1 MQAGKFGGKAVRIVS
16 IGEVLWDV
24 IGDQEYLGGAAL
36 NFSAHAAR
44 LGHTVHF
51 VSAVG
56 KDERGRR
63 VLERM
68 GEMGLSTRY
77 VRPIEAYPTGVVTVE
92 LDSAGVPKFTLHHP
106 AAYDAP
112 ELTAG
117 DITELLSPK
126 PDWIYFGT
134 LFQMSPP
141 AQQLTYRLIDSH
153 CGARLLYDVNLRKDS
168 YTAPLVRELMAR
180 AQVVKLNE
188 DEATTIDQMLGR
200 SARPLEDFC
209 RAYAKEFGWQST
221 CVTRGEKGC
230 VMLAGG
236 EYVEAPGYPVQAQD
250 TVGAGD
256 AFTAAFIHGLS
267 LEWPAAEIADFANRV
282 AALVAS
288 RPGGTPP
295 WTLEEAKPLSK

>member
-1 MQAGKFGGKAVRIVS
+1 VRIVS

-24 IGDQEYLGGAAL
+24 IGDKEYLGGAAL
-36 NFSAHAAR
+36 NFSAHAAQ
-44 LGHTVHF
+44 LGHTVFF

-68 GEMGLSTRY
+68 GELGLSTQF
-77 VRPIEAYPTGVVTVE
+77 VHEIDVYPTGLVTVE
-92 LDSAGVPKFTLHHP
+92 LNAAGVPKFTLHHP

-112 ELTAG
+112 ELSESDLST
-117 DITELLSPK
+117 LLSPK

-134 LFQMSPP
+134 LFQMSPQ
-141 AQQLTYRLIDSH
+141 AKQLTYRLIDSH
-153 CGARLLYDVNLRKDS
+153 CGARLLFDVNLRKDS

-188 DEATTIDQMLGR
+188 DEAREIDKMLGR
-200 SARPLEDFC
+200 APRSLDDFC
-209 RAYAKEFGWQST
+209 RFYTKEFSWQSV
-221 CVTRGEKGC
+221 CITRGEKGC
-230 VMLAGG
+230 VMLVNG
-236 EYVEAPGYPVQAQD
+236 EYVEADGYAVQSQD

-256 AFTAAFIHGLS
+256 AFAAAFIHGLT
-267 LEWPAAEIADFANRV
+267 LQWPTQEIADFANRV

-288 RPGGTPP
+288 RPGGTPT
-295 WTLEEAKPLSK
+295 WNVEEAKALSR

>member
-1 MQAGKFGGKAVRIVS
+1 MRIVS

-24 IGDQEYLGGAAL
+24 IGNQEFLGGAAL

-56 KDERGRR
+56 KDERGGR
-63 VLERM
+63 VLARM
-68 GEMGLSTRY
+68 AELGLSTRY
-77 VRPIEAYPTGVVTVE
+77 IRPIEAYPTGVVTVE
-92 LDSAGVPKFTLHHP
+92 LDPAGVPKFTLHHP

-112 ELTAG
+112 ELTAD
-117 DITELLSPK
+117 DIAELLSPK

-141 AQQLTYRLIDSH
+141 ARQLTYRLIDSH

-188 DEATTIDQMLGR
+188 DEATAIDQMLGR
-200 SARPLEDFC
+200 PARPLQDFC
-209 RAYAKEFGWQST
+209 RAHAREFGWQSA

-230 VMLAGG
+230 VMLVDG
-236 EYVEAPGYPVQAQD
+236 EYVEAPGYAVQARD

-256 AFTAAFIHGLS
+256 AFAAAFIHGLS

-288 RPGGTPP
+288 RPGGTPF
-295 WTLEEAKPLSK
+295 WTLEEARALR

>member
-1 MQAGKFGGKAVRIVS
+1 MRIVS

-24 IGDQEYLGGAAL
+24 IGDKEYLGGAAL
-36 NFSAHAAR
+36 NFAAHAAR
-44 LGHTVHF
+44 LGHTVFF

-68 GEMGLSTRY
+68 AELGLSTRY
-77 VRPIEAYPTGVVTVE
+77 VREIETHPTGVVTVE
-92 LDSAGVPKFTLHHP
+92 LDPAGVPRFTLHHP

-112 ELTAG
+112 ELTDG
-117 DITELLSPK
+117 DVAELLSPK

-134 LFQMSPP
+134 LFQMSPQ
-141 AQQLTYRLIDSH
+141 ARQLTYRLIDSH

-180 AQVVKLNE
+180 GQVVKLNE
-188 DEATTIDQMLGR
+188 DEATAIDQMFGR
-200 SARPLEDFC
+200 ASRSLEDFC
-209 RAYAKEFGWQST
+209 RVYANEFGWQSA

-230 VMLAGG
+230 AMLVNG
-236 EYVEAPGYPVQAQD
+236 EYVEASGYAVQAQD

-256 AFTAAFIHGLS
+256 AFAAAFVHGLS
-267 LEWPAAEIADFANRV
+267 LQWPPAEIADFANRV

-295 WTLEEAKPLSK
+295 WTLEEARALSK

>member
-1 MQAGKFGGKAVRIVS
+1 MRIVS
-16 IGEVLWDV
+16 VGEVLWDV

-44 LGHTVHF
+44 LGHTLHF

-68 GEMGLSTRY
+68 AELGLSTRY
-77 VRPIEAYPTGVVTVE
+77 VREIATYPTGLVTVE
-92 LDSAGVPKFTLHHP
+92 LDAAGVPKFTLHHP

-112 ELTAG
+112 ELTEG
-117 DITELLSPK
+117 DIAELLSPN

-141 AQQLTYRLIDSH
+141 ARQLTYRLIDSH
-153 CGARLLYDVNLRKDS
+153 CGARLLYDVNLRKNS

-188 DEATTIDQMLGR
+188 DEAAAIDQMLGR
-200 SARPLEDFC
+200 HLRSLEDFC
-209 RAYAKEFGWQST
+209 RDYSNEFGWQSA

-230 VMLAGG
+230 LMLVNG
-236 EYVEAPGYPVQAQD
+236 EYVEAPSHTVHAQD

-256 AFTAAFIHGLS
+256 AFAAAFIHGLS
-267 LEWPAAEIADFANRV
+267 LQWPAADIADFANRV

-288 RPGGTPP
+288 RPGGTPF
-295 WTLEEAKPLSK
+295 WTLEEARALN

>member
-1 MQAGKFGGKAVRIVS
+1 VKIVS

-24 IGDQEYLGGAAL
+24 IGDKEYLGGAAL
-36 NFSAHAAR
+36 NFAAHAAR
-44 LGHTVHF
+44 LGHTVFF

-68 GEMGLSTRY
+68 AEIGLPTRY
-77 VRPIEAYPTGVVTVE
+77 VREIPTHPTGVVTVE
-92 LDSAGVPKFTLHHP
+92 LDSAGVPRFTLHHP

-112 ELTAG
+112 QLTEDELG
-117 DITELLSPK
+117 ELLSPP

-134 LFQMSPP
+134 LFQMSPQ
-141 AQQLTYRLIDSH
+141 AQELTYRLIDSH
-153 CGARLLYDVNLRKDS
+153 CGARLLYDVNLRKDH

-180 AQVVKLNE
+180 AQVTKLNE
-188 DEATTIDQMLGR
+188 DEAATIDRMFGR
-200 SARPLEDFC
+200 GSRSLEDFC
-209 RAYAKEFGWQST
+209 RSHSQEFGWRAA

-230 VMLAGG
+230 ALLVHG
-236 EYVEAPGYPVQAQD
+236 EYVEAGGYTVQAQD

-256 AFTAAFIHGLS
+256 AFAAALVHGLNVQ
-267 LEWPAAEIADFANRV
+267 WPPAQIANFANRV

-295 WTLEEAKPLSK
+295 WTLEEARALSK